1 MKIAKVLGVI
11 LLLMCIQGASAVNRV
26 SVSNVRYEKQG
37 GKYIIK
43 YDLKSDAII
52 NLSVRGKEYGGNVT
66 KDIYVTGKKE
76 NVNVIG
82 DVGYVMAGNGKVIEW
97 NQAADEEF
105 SNISYVS
112 EFQIEPKNIFSPAK
126 TILLGTFGYS
136 FKPKQMSYGLFIGAT
151 SNKNGWGGFAHFR
164 SNFNFGFGVNTE
176 FICDANG
183 RINNFSCFYTGETK
197 TIYYMANAGILVN
210 MLKNKHTKSMLALG
224 LGAGYGQRNVYWQTD
239 SKYWALNEGLT
250 NKGVSAELNLIGSI
264 KGFTVMAGVNT
275 LNFKYVEL
283 EVGIGVTF

>member
-52 NLSVRGKEYGGNVT
+52 NLSVRGKEYGSNVN

-76 NVNVIG
+76 NTNVTG
-82 DVGYVMAGNGKVIEW
+82 DVGYVMAGYDKVIEW
-97 NQAADEEF
+97 DQAADEEF

-164 SNFNFGFGVNTE
+164 SNFNFGVNTE
-176 FICDANG
+176 FTCDADG
-183 RINNFSCFYTGETK
+183 RINYFSCFYTGETK
-197 TIYYMANAGILVN
+197 TLYYMANAGVLVN
-210 MLKNKHTKSMLALG
+210 MLKDRRAKSMFALG
-224 LGAGYGQRNVYWQTD
+224 LGIGYGQRNVYWQMD
-239 SKYWALNEGLT
+239 SKDWALNEGLT

-275 LNFKYVEL
+275 LNFKYFEL
-283 EVGIGVTF
+283 EVGIGVTL

>member
-11 LLLMCIQGASAVNRV
+11 LLLMCIQGASAVNRA

-52 NLSVRGKEYGGNVT
+52 NLSVRGKEYGSNVN

-76 NVNVIG
+76 NVNVTG
-82 DVGYVMAGNGKVIEW
+82 DVGYVMAGYDKVIEW

-164 SNFNFGFGVNTE
+164 SNFNFGVNTE
-176 FICDANG
+176 FTCDADG
-183 RINNFSCFYTGETK
+183 RINYFSCFYTGETK
-197 TIYYMANAGILVN
+197 TLYYMANAGILVN
-210 MLKNKHTKSMLALG
+210 MLKDRRAKSMFALG
-224 LGAGYGQRNVYWQTD
+224 LGIGYGQRNVYWQMD
-239 SKYWALNEGLT
+239 SKEWALNEGLT

-275 LNFKYVEL
+275 LNFKYFEL